1 MTLKTL
7 LGLGRSGTSSNSA
20 ATAEVTT
27 TSGMASGS
35 LECDPSTDFEVNLG
49 VARYARKELPVRL
62 ARLIKATQKLP
73 FIVGTNPYIKRVYK
87 LYYDSFQTI
96 TASTEEIEDKESL
109 DRFAALLQGLVESH
123 ADVVPMLSQG
133 KKLKGRKFD
142 QHKGGTEN
150 QVQEKNADFLTLKN
164 SVIMPCDNRIS
175 RM

>member
-7 LGLGRSGTSSNSA
+7 LGLGHSESSSTSS
-20 ATAEVTT
+20 E
-27 TSGMASGS
+27 
-35 LECDPSTDFEVNLG
+35 DRQQQHSTDLEVNLS

-96 TASTEEIEDKESL
+96 TASPEEIENKEAL
-109 DRFAALLQGLVESH
+109 DRFAAVLQGLVESH

-133 KKLKGRKFD
+133 TKIEY
-142 QHKGGTEN
+142 HKDRST
-150 QVQEKNADFLTLKN
+150 F
-164 SVIMPCDNRIS
+164 
-175 RM
+175 